1 MLTNK
6 EIAFKIKPITNER
19 INVDYSDLCEK
30 AIQLR
35 NNQKDVVTDRCRIGN
50 DIVDYFTF
58 EERLRTKSKYN
69 INYFV
74 SIMIL

>member
-35 NNQKDVVTDRCRIGN
+35 NNQKDVVTDR
-50 DIVDYFTF
+50 
-58 EERLRTKSKYN
+58 
-69 INYFV
+69 
-74 SIMIL
+74 